1 MGSPGSLR
9 LGGPGVGSLEFFR
22 LGGPGVGSLGSLR
35 LGGPGVGSL
44 GSLRLGGPGVG
55 SPLRCTQARRSSGR
69 ESSGPQVR
77 KPIHKVH
84 LRQH

>member
-1 MGSPGSLR
+1 MGSLKIGDPRVGSLESLR
-9 LGGPGVGSLEFFR
+9 LGGPE
-22 LGGPGVGSLGSLR
+22 VGSLGSLR